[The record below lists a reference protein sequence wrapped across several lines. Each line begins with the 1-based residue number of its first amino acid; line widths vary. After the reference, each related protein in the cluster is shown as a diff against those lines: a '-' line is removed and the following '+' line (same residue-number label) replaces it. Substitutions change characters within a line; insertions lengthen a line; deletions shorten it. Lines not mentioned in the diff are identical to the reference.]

1 MLGRLKDLFAS
12 SSPDRAREELRLAA
26 AALLAEAARL
36 DGRVSP
42 AERAAMRRVLSRRF
56 GLNEAEA
63 AELAREGEAAAAD
76 STQIFEFTRVI
87 NRDWPVDQ
95 RADLFEMIYEVIYAD
110 DALHDLES
118 SLMRKLGELI
128 YLPDRE
134 RNEARQRVLHRLRG
148 EEPTATR

>member
-1 MLGRLKDLFAS
+1 MLERLKDLFAAAA
-12 SSPDRAREELRLAA
+12 PRRARDELRLAA

-56 GLNEAEA
+56 GLDEAEA
-63 AELAREGEAAAAD
+63 AQLARDGEAAAAD
-76 STQIFEFTRVI
+76 STQLFEFTRII
-87 NRDWPVDQ
+87 NRDWPVDE

-110 DALHDLES
+110 DSLHDLEA
-118 SLMRKLGELI
+118 SLMRKLGELV

-134 RNEARQRVLHRLRG
+134 RNEARQRVLHRLHKI
-148 EEPTATR
+148 